1 MLRLKTT
8 SLIYSR
14 LFKFTDR
21 HLHAIFVDNLL
32 TRTSTLQ
39 LKVEFAT
46 FASVI
51 DAYIPTGINLER
63 MAKMQSQL
71 ANLQWK
77 TYVGKIDFS

>member
-1 MLRLKTT
+1 
-8 SLIYSR
+8 
-14 LFKFTDR
+14 
-21 HLHAIFVDNLL
+21 
-32 TRTSTLQ
+32 LQ

-46 FASVI
+46 FASVT